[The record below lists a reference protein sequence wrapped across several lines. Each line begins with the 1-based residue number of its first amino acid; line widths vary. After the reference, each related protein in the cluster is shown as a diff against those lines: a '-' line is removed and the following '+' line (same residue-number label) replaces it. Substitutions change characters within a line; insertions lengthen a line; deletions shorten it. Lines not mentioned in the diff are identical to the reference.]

1 MPEERQD
8 VRVYPLGADSRA
20 VIKRKSNVPL
30 VTIAIAARGGVHNET
45 AASAGLTSLMSR
57 TSIKGTATRS
67 AAEIAEEAERM
78 GSGISPTLTP
88 DVMAWEISVPSHH
101 FEDALE
107 LLSDVAFNPVFPP
120 EDVDLERKLLL
131 ADVLQSRDDMYRYP
145 LRLCLQLAFRDHAY
159 GNTISQIENVLSN
172 ATRADVIACHT
183 ALRPHAWAFV
193 VGDVDPDAAAA
204 AIAARFPSAN
214 GEERLVA
221 PKPEWHGG
229 ASEVEERDKAQT
241 ALAIGLPGP
250 ARNSS
255 DVYPLQIMINA
266 IGGLGGRLFEELRS
280 KRSLAYTVALSMIT
294 RWLGGAVTAYIATA
308 PEREDEARRALLEQ
322 IERLT
327 VEPLPIE
334 DVQRSQR
341 YTLGTWQIRR
351 QTNSAQVSDLTQAYL
366 LGSGIDEINEI
377 EARIRAVTPE
387 SILEAA
393 RRYFD
398 PGLTVQGIIRGKDQP
413 NGS

>member
-1 MPEERQD
+1 MQPEERHG
-8 VRVYPLGADSRA
+8 VRVYPLAADSCA

-30 VTIAIAARGGVHNET
+30 VTIAIAARGGVHSET
-45 AASAGLTSLMSR
+45 AATAGLTSLMSR
-57 TSIKGTATRS
+57 TSIKGTESRT
-67 AAEIAEEAERM
+67 AAEIAEAAEAM

-101 FEDALE
+101 FDEALE
-107 LLSDVAFNPVFPP
+107 LLCDIAFRPIFPE

-145 LRLCLQLAFRDHAY
+145 LRLCLQQAFRDHAY
-159 GNTISQIENVLSN
+159 GNTIAQIEDVLSN
-172 ATRADVIACHT
+172 ATRADVIACH
-183 ALRPHAWAFV
+183 ASLRSHAWAFV
-193 VGDVDPDAAAA
+193 GGDVDPDAAAA
-204 AIAARFPSAN
+204 AIAARFPAVN
-214 GEERLVA
+214 GQQGITA
-221 PKPEWHGG
+221 PEPEWHGG
-229 ASEVEERDKAQT
+229 TGDVEERDKSQT
-241 ALAIGLPGP
+241 AMAIGFPGP
-250 ARNSS
+250 ARNSV

-280 KRSLAYTVALSMIT
+280 KRALAYTVALSMIT
-294 RWLGGAVTAYIATA
+294 RWLGGAVMAYIATA
-308 PEREDEARRALLEQ
+308 PEREDEARQALLE
-322 IERLT
+322 R
-327 VEPLPIE
+327 
-334 DVQRSQR
+334 DA
-341 YTLGTWQIRR
+341 LGTWQIRR

-366 LGSGIDEINEI
+366 LGSGIEEINEI

-398 PGLTVQGIIRGKDQP
+398 PALTVQGIIRGKDQP